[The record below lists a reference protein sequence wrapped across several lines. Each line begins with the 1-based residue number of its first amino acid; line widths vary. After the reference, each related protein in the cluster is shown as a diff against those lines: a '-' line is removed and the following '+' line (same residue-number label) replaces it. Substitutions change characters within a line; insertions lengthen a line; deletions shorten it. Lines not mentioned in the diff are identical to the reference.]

1 MLVSIC
7 AINGFNLVSCT
18 VALRAVSRLGAC
30 RLLLVDQKCHD
41 LDERIILN
49 VSPDDV
55 YYALKEE

>member
-18 VALRAVSRLGAC
+18 VALKAVSRLGAC

-41 LDERIILN
+41 LDARIILN